1 MGAFR
6 VQQAIVERRGKG
18 SIFNLGTHHGA
29 TPPRPAA
36 SQRQGAG
43 IKLTLTTFLYR
54 HPVEKIIR
62 RPGPGRP
69 VERGLHFLFQRHEP
83 IAGMSGNAAALSM
96 AQALPLQTARADAE
110 PRLSWR
116 DRLALIDLVPDL
128 GDAIGSREW
137 WRGLATLT
145 LLCGAAISTFPG
157 VRPLEVGGA
166 PALGAADFNEARAQM
181 IVPLAYGG
189 DTGRHMAATDAVRP
203 LAQTPERPQIELTAT
218 LGAGDSFARL
228 LERSGVG
235 SGDAQALAS
244 QVSSAVP
251 LADIAPGTRIDLI
264 LGRRAARTM
273 PRPVEALAMR
283 ARFDLRIEME
293 RIDGRL
299 VMRRI
304 PIAVDSTP
312 LRIRGRV
319 GDSLYRSARAAGA
332 SPESIQAYLRII
344 GRQISVGSDIRAS
357 DEYDIIVE
365 HRRAET
371 GESETG
377 KLLYAGLVRG
387 GKPRL
392 SMIEWT
398 VDGRTQWFEA
408 SGVGQQSGGVGRPT
422 NGRITS
428 TFGMRRHPILG
439 YKRMHSGVDF
449 GGGYGAPIYAVS
461 DGLVTIAG
469 RTGGFGNYV
478 KLSHGAGLGTGY
490 GHMSRIAVRPGQHVS
505 RGQVIGYIG
514 STGLST
520 GPHLHYEVY
529 RNGVAVNPLS
539 VTFISRAQLE
549 GKALADFR
557 ARIRQ
562 LTSVAPGGAMSA
574 APAKP
579 AQGPKLG
586 SLADVATKRAGGGQ

>member
-1 MGAFR
+1 M
-6 VQQAIVERRGKG
+6 Q
-18 SIFNLGTHHGA
+18 N
-29 TPPRPAA
+29 
-36 SQRQGAG
+36 
-43 IKLTLTTFLYR
+43 
-54 HPVEKIIR
+54 
-62 RPGPGRP
+62 
-69 VERGLHFLFQRHEP
+69 LFQRHEP
-83 IAGMSGNAAALSM
+83 IAGMSGNAAALTMS
-96 AQALPLQTARADAE
+96 QAVSLRRTAAEAE
-110 PRLSWR
+110 PHATWR
-116 DRLALIDLVPDL
+116 DRLAQLDLVPDL
-128 GDAIGSREW
+128 GDNIGSAEW

-145 LLCGAAISTFPG
+145 LLCGTAIATFPG
-157 VRPLEVGGA
+157 IQPLRTAGT
-166 PALGAADFNEARAQM
+166 PALDAADFNEARAQM
-181 IVPLAYGG
+181 IVPLALGG

-203 LAQTPERPQIELTAT
+203 LTQTPERPQIELTAT
-218 LGAGDSFARL
+218 LGSGDSFARL

-235 SGDAQALAS
+235 GSEARALAS
-244 QVSSAVP
+244 QVSGAVP

-304 PIAVDSTP
+304 PIAVDATP

-332 SPESIQAYLRII
+332 PPEAIQAYLRVI
-344 GRQISVGSDIRAS
+344 GKQISVGSDIRS
-357 DEYDIIVE
+357 NDEYDIIVD

-377 KLLYAGLVRG
+377 KLLYAGLIRG
-387 GKPRL
+387 GKPKL
-392 SMIEWT
+392 SMLEWT
-398 VDGRTQWFEA
+398 VDGRSQWYEA
-408 SGVGQQSGGVGRPT
+408 SGVGEQRGGMARPT
-422 NGRITS
+422 NGRVTS

-439 YKRMHSGVDF
+439 YRRMHSGMDF
-449 GGGYGAPIYAVS
+449 GGGYGAPIYAVT
-461 DGLVTIAG
+461 DGIVTVAG

-478 KLSHGAGLGTGY
+478 KLNHGGGLGTGY
-490 GHMSRIAVRPGQHVS
+490 GHMSRIAVRSGQRVN

-529 RNGVAVNPLS
+529 RNGHAVNPAS
-539 VTFISRAQLE
+539 MTFVTRALLE

-557 ARIRQ
+557 ARIRA
-562 LTSVAPGGAMSA
+562 LTAVAPGA
-574 APAKP
+574 ALTPIAAKQ
-579 AQGPKLG
+579 AEGPKLG
-586 SLADVATKRAGGGQ
+586 SLADVASKRAGDGI